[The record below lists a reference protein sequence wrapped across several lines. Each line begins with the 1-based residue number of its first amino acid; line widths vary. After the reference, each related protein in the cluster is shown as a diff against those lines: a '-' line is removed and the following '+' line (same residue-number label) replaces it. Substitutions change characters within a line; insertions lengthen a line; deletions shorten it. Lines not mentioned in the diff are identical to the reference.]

1 MLPKGDTMKSKLL
14 NPLQS
19 LMSRVCEQCADLLAQ
34 NANCACYHVIRTW
47 FSDTV
52 ILYALT
58 VASGNDTYLKQALY
72 NFDNHI
78 VSECEN
84 KTRCNDISTLLG
96 DMITLL
102 TA

>member
-1 MLPKGDTMKSKLL
+1 MKAKLL

-19 LMSRVCEQCADLLAQ
+19 LMNRFCERCVDLLAQ
-34 NANCACYHVIRTW
+34 NANYTSYQLIRTW

-58 VASGNDTYLKQALY
+58 VSSGNDTYLKQALY

-78 VSECEN
+78 TPECDLSTGCSE
-84 KTRCNDISTLLG
+84 ISALLS
-96 DMITLL
+96 DMIALL

>member
-1 MLPKGDTMKSKLL
+1 MKAKLL

-19 LMSRVCEQCADLLAQ
+19 LMSRVCEQCVDMLAQ

-58 VASGNDTYLKQALY
+58 VASGNDTYLKQALA
-72 NFDNHI
+72 NFDTHI

-84 KTRCNDISTLLG
+84 KSRCSDISSLLG
-96 DMITLL
+96 DMIALL

>member
-1 MLPKGDTMKSKLL
+1 MKAKLL

-19 LMSRVCEQCADLLAQ
+19 LMTRFCEQCSDMLAQ
-34 NANCACYHVIRTW
+34 NAHCQCYNVIRTW

-72 NFDNHI
+72 NFDAHI
-78 VSECEN
+78 ISECEN
-84 KTRCNDISTLLG
+84 ASSCSDISALLG
-96 DMITLL
+96 DMIALL

>member
-1 MLPKGDTMKSKLL
+1 MKAKLL

-19 LMSRVCEQCADLLAQ
+19 LMSRTCEQCVDMLAQ
-34 NANCACYHVIRTW
+34 NANCQCYHVIRAW
-47 FSDTV
+47 FCDLV

-72 NFDNHI
+72 NFDAHI

-84 KTRCNDISTLLG
+84 SSRCSEIITLLG
-96 DMITLL
+96 DMIAIL